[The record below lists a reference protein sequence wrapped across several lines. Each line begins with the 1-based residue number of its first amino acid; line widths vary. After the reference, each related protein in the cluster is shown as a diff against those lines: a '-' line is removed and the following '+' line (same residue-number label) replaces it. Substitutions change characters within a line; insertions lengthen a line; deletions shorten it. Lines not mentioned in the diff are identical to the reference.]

1 MCALVRGRSG
11 QEPASVAFA
20 DDHVPAGAAAGD
32 EHSPSET
39 EPRADSDRGRVGS
52 AGIMSAATARCA
64 VRTRRGVL
72 GALGVALAGCAS
84 RSGGADSDTTVPE
97 TDTTTPTAASHW
109 YPHPQPSG
117 NRTLDGAGNLRDA
130 DPVTI
135 PIGDPAWLVAV
146 PAQQGSDWVVVSDDG
161 GATRY
166 RVVGGEVVDQETY
179 DPFARGVPVVRRADG
194 SVTLVRPPASVSPMA
209 PPTFADGGRTR
220 LAPGTDGTL
229 LVTRGTT
236 ERVDVGALAD
246 GRVVR
251 VSEDRYALLGDRTDR
266 YRHRALGDAFE
277 GGSIVVVDAR
287 GTVETRRTV
296 DPPAVIE
303 AQAPLAADL
312 DGDGRRELLVSVS
325 DSADGARIA
334 AFAPGG
340 SRLATGPV
348 HGSGWR
354 HPLAVA
360 PLGPGGDPEL
370 AVVRKPHVEH
380 VLEFYRFDGTE
391 LSVRTTLRGFR
402 SHTYGSRTLDGALAA
417 DFDGDGTA
425 ELLVP
430 TTGRAELAAV
440 SRTAD
445 GAAVDWRLPL
455 DGTLRTNL
463 AGTADGGGGVAV
475 GAGTADGLR
484 VWQG

>member
-1 MCALVRGRSG
+1 
-11 QEPASVAFA
+11 
-20 DDHVPAGAAAGD
+20 
-32 EHSPSET
+32 
-39 EPRADSDRGRVGS
+39 
-52 AGIMSAATARCA
+52 

-84 RSGGADSDTTVPE
+84 RPGGADSDTAVPE

-135 PIGDPAWLVAV
+135 PVENPAWLVAV
-146 PAQQGSDWVVVSDDG
+146 PTPQGSDWVVVTGDG
-161 GATRY
+161 RASRH
-166 RVVGGEVVDQETY
+166 RVADGEVVEQEEY
-179 DPFARGVPVVRRADG
+179 DPFARGVPVVRRVDG
-194 SVTLVRPPASVSPMA
+194 SVTLVRPPASVSPTA

-220 LAPGTDGTL
+220 LAPGTDGDL
-229 LVTRGTT
+229 LVTRGGTT

-251 VSEDRYALLGDRTDR
+251 VSDDRYALLGDRTDR

-277 GGSIVVVDAR
+277 GGSLVVVDAR
-287 GTVETRRTV
+287 GTVETRRTI
-296 DPPAVIE
+296 DSPAVIE

-312 DGDGRRELLVSVS
+312 DGDGRRELLVPVS
-325 DSADGARIA
+325 DSADGARVA

-340 SRLATGPV
+340 SRLATGPI

-360 PLGPGGDPEL
+360 PLGPNGEPEL

-380 VLEFYRFDGTE
+380 VLEFYRFDGE
-391 LSVRTTLRGFR
+391 DLSVRTTLRGFR
-402 SHTYGSRTLDGALAA
+402 SHTYGSRNLDGALAA

-445 GAAVDWRLPL
+445 GAAVDCRLSTG
-455 DGTLRTNL
+455 GTLRTNL
-463 AGTADGGGGVAV
+463 AGTADGSGGVAV